1 MNDELSCQSAEL
13 NSDHRDVNPSLGTGL
28 CGFVIAHQSP
38 LVHQPAE
45 GALDDPAASQYFEAF
60 GGVGAFDDVDSQFGT
75 ETLDPVGKG
84 LAGVATIHP
93 QDAQPSEPAQDAAQ
107 KHLGSITFG
116 GVGWGHGDAEHQSQ
130 SIHQQMAFAAF
141 DALAGVIANGATVT
155 CRLHTLTVQNRGGGP
170 AAFVVGFPNEHAQHI
185 VKHGPLMV
193 VNPLPED
200 MIHGF
205 PMGKVGGQ
213 VTPRAAT
220 FDQIEDGIND
230 APPILG
236 RASAFGGFGQHRV
249 EVSPLGVGEVSIV
262 SGDFHRPT
270 GAAANESPKTSQSYQ
285 AFFSFIWRSCFRKHS
300 GFLFQTYS

>member
-1 MNDELSCQSAEL
+1 
-13 NSDHRDVNPSLGTGL
+13 
-28 CGFVIAHQSP
+28 
-38 LVHQPAE
+38 
-45 GALDDPAASQYFEAF
+45 
-60 GGVGAFDDVDSQFGT
+60 
-75 ETLDPVGKG
+75 
-84 LAGVATIHP
+84 
-93 QDAQPSEPAQDAAQ
+93 
-107 KHLGSITFG
+107 
-116 GVGWGHGDAEHQSQ
+116 
-130 SIHQQMAFAAF
+130 MAFAAF

-300 GFLFQTYS
+300 GFLFQTYSQTF